1 MSLFY
6 ASYYPEL
13 VYIYGETSDINSIY
27 AHITDA
33 LAAYQQSEEVNSFS
47 SKYDD
52 WMQGKAI
59 FTEAELHGMNLF
71 ENKGMCA
78 ECHIFN
84 KDEYARRVLFTDHT
98 YDNLGIPRNPGNA
111 SLSCAC
117 RLFSFDLG

>member
-1 MSLFY
+1 MSHRFIMMQRKKLMWAGSFGMAALLHWNIRQVSLFY

-47 SKYDD
+47 SKYDA

-71 ENKGMCA
+71 GNK
-78 ECHIFN
+78 E
-84 KDEYARRVLFTDHT
+84 FTSSD
-98 YDNLGIPRNPGNA
+98 
-111 SLSCAC
+111 CW
-117 RLFSFDLG
+117 